1 MMRDILM
8 SISLENSQYSFR
20 QLYEL
25 YGGLVYRYVGLYI
38 RDRGAVDEIV
48 SDVFMALWNNR
59 RSLQQISNF
68 QGYVYRIA
76 KFKAVDYIRKDKS
89 RMTFCNDDMIELFA
103 GTETSQEDDC
113 ISDEIVR
120 ELNSAIE
127 TLPPKCRM
135 AFKLVRE
142 DKMKY
147 KDAAELMDISV
158 KTLESHIRIAM
169 KKIFSVLGH
178 SKKL

>member
-89 RMTFCNDDMIELFA
+89 RMTFCNDDMLELFA
-103 GTETSQEDDC
+103 GT
-113 ISDEIVR
+113 
-120 ELNSAIE
+120 
-127 TLPPKCRM
+127 
-135 AFKLVRE
+135 
-142 DKMKY
+142 
-147 KDAAELMDISV
+147 
-158 KTLESHIRIAM
+158 
-169 KKIFSVLGH
+169 
-178 SKKL
+178 